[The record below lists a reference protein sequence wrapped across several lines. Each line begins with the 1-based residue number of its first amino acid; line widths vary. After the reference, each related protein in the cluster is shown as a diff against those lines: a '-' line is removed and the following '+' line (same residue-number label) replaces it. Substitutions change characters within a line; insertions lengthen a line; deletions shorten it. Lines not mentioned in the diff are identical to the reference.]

1 MPVLND
7 PLVVKIAAKG
17 QPLALG
23 IGVRVMAF
31 SYDDAE
37 KKDDLLRIT
46 FSDPFHTLVD
56 SEQFL
61 EQTEWVVQWGF
72 PQKLWPARKVLVK
85 RPSFTYGQI
94 EVECMDKGTKLKSE
108 ENWKVEN
115 RTSVKKIIEKI
126 AAKHQLK
133 TDIDPNVDER
143 IDSFPK
149 GGMSDYDVMRYL
161 ESRSEDH
168 VFKIQNDTLVFQ
180 KRKLDEPPKATFEY
194 APGRFSR
201 LLSFQIGVKD
211 QDNAKKS
218 KRVSAVTVD
227 PVTYKKKVFHAD
239 EGSTSTT
246 NLGARRTNDQYNTSF
261 KINVPGS
268 VPGGVKE
275 NPKQGEATGKMVF
288 MPPAS
293 DKELE
298 RVAKGK
304 RRKALLDTCE
314 AQFEIVASP
323 KDPFLKSGDVIQVLG
338 IGNRF
343 SGNYR
348 ILSITHDLSSGYKY
362 NIKAN
367 RNATGRPKGGNKA
380 SKKLNGP
387 TNKKSSIAGQV
398 DTVSKTVTGSAT
410 GKTYGGTG

>member
-7 PLVVKIAAKG
+7 PLVVKIVAKG
-17 QPLALG
+17 QPLSIGL
-23 IGVRVMAF
+23 GVRVMSF
-31 SYDDAE
+31 SYEDAE
-37 KKDDLLRIT
+37 KKDDLLRVT

-61 EQTEWVVQWGF
+61 EQTEWTVQWGF
-72 PQKLWPARKVLVK
+72 PQKLHPPRTVLVK

-115 RTSVKKIIEKI
+115 RTSVKKIIEGI

-143 IDSFPK
+143 IDAFPK

-168 VFKIQNDTLVFQ
+168 VFKIENDTLVFQ
-180 KRKLDEPPKATFEY
+180 RRKLDEPPKATFEY
-194 APGRFSR
+194 RPGRYSR

-218 KRVSAVTVD
+218 KRVTAVSVD
-227 PVTYKKKVFHAD
+227 PVTYKRKVFHAD
-239 EGSTSTT
+239 EGSTATT
-246 NLGARRTNDQYNTSF
+246 NLGSRRTNDQYNTSF
-261 KINVPGS
+261 PINAPGS
-268 VPGGVKE
+268 IPGGQKE
-275 NPKQGEATGKMVF
+275 NPTLGEATGKMVF
-288 MPPAS
+288 LPPAS

-323 KDPFLKSGDVIQVLG
+323 QDPFLKSGDVIEVQG

-348 ILSITHDLSSGYKY
+348 IVTINHDLSSGYKY
-362 NIKAN
+362 VIKAN
-367 RNATGRPKGGNKA
+367 RNATGKPKGGNKA
-380 SKKLNGP
+380 NKSLNGP
-387 TNKKSSIAGQV
+387 TNKKTSLAGQV
-398 DTVSKTVTGSAT
+398 ETVEKTVKGSAT
-410 GKTYGGTG
+410 GKVYGGTG